1 MSKPIAIPDGRE
13 VASRQVDPH
22 RLAWGV
28 LLAAFA
34 IFCTIA
40 IIAIAGIHYFLFQSA
55 VPIKSRLS
63 LGRGTVGIMELANSI
78 EQVGRN
84 GDALVTGMVI
94 STDPQSQGTI
104 QFLDPQAAD
113 SLVAAVTL
121 HNGSVL
127 TLRQAARPR
136 FEWSQTRHVIE
147 LGTVSGR
154 LSVTIPPFPGRD
166 VLVNV
171 ETGSGAIVNLEGEG
185 RYMIN
190 ASSDQLSVI
199 NREGTATFIP
209 PDLRQGHSIPA
220 DRQGIIHYE
229 DNSVEQKPGY
239 VNLVKDSGFQTLNGG
254 QLDLQAWVC
263 GNDPS
268 DNPAGSYE
276 FIDMNGLLPLRFI
289 RADDATTHGR
299 TSCVQ
304 SFGQGGVDITALDY
318 NYLGVR
324 ATLNVESQSLNA
336 CGSDGSECPL
346 MLRMDYIDDMGKG
359 QRWFHG
365 FYAREADPQS
375 NYRQRCAS
383 CVQDHDLINQGAWYT
398 YESPNL
404 LTLLEETPPVS
415 IVSIWFYAS
424 GHQWDVR
431 IAEVALIGAHVD
443 NVTDMP
449 ADEATAESDG

>member
-1 MSKPIAIPDGRE
+1 MSGQIAIPDRHE
-13 VASRQVDPH
+13 PAAHQLDPY

-34 IFCTIA
+34 VFCTIA
-40 IIAIAGIHYFLFQSA
+40 IIAIVGINYFLFQSS

-78 EQVGRN
+78 EQVGRS
-84 GDALVTGMVI
+84 GDTLLTGTVI

-104 QFLDPQAAD
+104 QFLDPQTED
-113 SLVAAVTL
+113 RLVALVTL

-127 TLRQAARPR
+127 TLRQATRPR
-136 FEWSQTRHVIE
+136 FEWSQTRHLIE
-147 LGTVSGR
+147 LVNVSGR
-154 LSVTIPPFPGRD
+154 LSITVPPIPGRE
-166 VLVNV
+166 VMVNI
-171 ETGSGAIVNLEGEG
+171 ETGAGAIVNLEGEG

-190 ASSDQLSVI
+190 ASGDQLSVI
-199 NREGTATFIP
+199 NREGKATLIS
-209 PDLRQGHSIPA
+209 PDLRQGHIIPVG
-220 DRQGIIHYE
+220 RQGIIRYE
-229 DNSVEQKPGY
+229 GNTVAQKAGY
-239 VNLVKDSGFQTLNGG
+239 TNLVKDSSFQTLNGG
-254 QLDLQAWVC
+254 QLELQAWVC

-268 DNPAGSYE
+268 DNPAGQYE
-276 FIDMNGLLPLRFI
+276 FVDMNGLLALRFV
-289 RADDATTHGR
+289 RGDNATTHGR

-304 SFGQGGVDITALDY
+304 SFGQGGVDITAANY

-324 ATLNVESQSLNA
+324 AVLNIESQSLNV

-346 MLRMDYIDDMGKG
+346 MLRMDYIDNTGKG

-375 NYRQRCAS
+375 NFRQRCAS

-431 IAEVALIGAHVD
+431 IGEVSLIGAHMDTIVD
-443 NVTDMP
+443 VP
-449 ADEATAESDG
+449 AEVND